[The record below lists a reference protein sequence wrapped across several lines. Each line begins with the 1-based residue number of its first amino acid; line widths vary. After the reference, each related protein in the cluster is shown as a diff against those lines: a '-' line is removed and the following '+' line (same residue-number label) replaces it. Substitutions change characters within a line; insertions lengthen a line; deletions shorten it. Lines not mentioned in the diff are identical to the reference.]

1 MVKKNKSEVKKEA
14 IQFDDTEKKE
24 EKKEKV
30 SKLNPKD
37 LIGLT
42 IKVNYF
48 RTSCYL
54 DRRNNIYIGLDGKGE
69 YKIEKELA
77 DTEIL
82 NQYLKAGNIFLFNGN
97 IDVTKNFGGTA
108 EVPKITS
115 RTPIFKIKDE
125 FKFDKKKDAPFLDI
139 LSNNK
144 TDLILSAINSFDL
157 NSTKRLLELE
167 TRGYN
172 NVRKGRAEV
181 VDALRDRIQKLSK

>member
-1 MVKKNKSEVKKEA
+1 MVKKSKNEVKKDA
-14 IQFDDTEKKE
+14 IKFDIEVEKKE
-24 EKKEKV
+24 DKKV

-69 YKIEKELA
+69 YLIDRELA
-77 DTEIL
+77 DTEVL
-82 NQYLKAGNIFLFNGN
+82 NQYLKAGNVFLFNGT

-108 EVPKITS
+108 EIPKVTS
-115 RTPIFKIKDE
+115 RTPIFKVKDE
-125 FKFDKKKDAPFLDI
+125 FKFDKVKDRPFLDI

-144 TDLILSAINSFDL
+144 TDLILSSINSFDL

-172 NVRKGRAEV
+172 NVRKGRAEI
-181 VDALRDRIQKLSK
+181 VDALKDRIKKLSK

>member
-1 MVKKNKSEVKKEA
+1 MVKKSKNEVKKDA
-14 IQFDDTEKKE
+14 IKFDIEVEKKE
-24 EKKEKV
+24 DKKV

-69 YKIEKELA
+69 YLIDRELA
-77 DTEIL
+77 DTEVL
-82 NQYLKAGNIFLFNGN
+82 NQYLKAGNVFLFNGT

-108 EVPKITS
+108 EIPKVTS
-115 RTPIFKIKDE
+115 RTPIFKVKDE
-125 FKFDKKKDAPFLDI
+125 FKFDKVKDRPFLDI

-181 VDALRDRIQKLSK
+181 VDALKDRIKKLSK

>member
-1 MVKKNKSEVKKEA
+1 MVKKSKNEVKKDA
-14 IQFDDTEKKE
+14 IKFDIEVEKKE
-24 EKKEKV
+24 DKKV

-69 YKIEKELA
+69 YLIDRELA
-77 DTEIL
+77 DTEVL
-82 NQYLKAGNIFLFNGN
+82 NQYLKAGNVFLFNGT

-108 EVPKITS
+108 EIPKVTS
-115 RTPIFKIKDE
+115 RTPIFKVKDE
-125 FKFDKKKDAPFLDI
+125 FKFDKVKDSPFLDI

-144 TDLILSAINSFDL
+144 TDLILSSINSFDL

-181 VDALRDRIQKLSK
+181 VDALKDRIKKLSK

>member
-1 MVKKNKSEVKKEA
+1 MVKKSKSEVKKDA
-14 IQFDDTEKKE
+14 IKFDTEVEKKE
-24 EKKEKV
+24 DKKV

-69 YKIEKELA
+69 YLIDRELA
-77 DTEIL
+77 DTEVL
-82 NQYLKAGNIFLFNGN
+82 NQYLKAGNVFLFNGS

-108 EVPKITS
+108 EIPKVTS
-115 RTPIFKIKDE
+115 RTPIFKVKDE
-125 FKFDKKKDAPFLDI
+125 FKFDKVKDRPFLDI

-144 TDLILSAINSFDL
+144 VDLILSAINSFDL

-181 VDALRDRIQKLSK
+181 VDALKDRIKKLSK

>member
-1 MVKKNKSEVKKEA
+1 MVKKSKSEVKKDA
-14 IQFDDTEKKE
+14 IKFYTEVEKKE
-24 EKKEKV
+24 DKKV

-69 YKIEKELA
+69 YLIDRELA
-77 DTEIL
+77 DTEVL
-82 NQYLKAGNIFLFNGN
+82 NQYLKAGNVFLFNGS

-108 EVPKITS
+108 EIPKVTS
-115 RTPIFKIKDE
+115 RTPIFKVKDE
-125 FKFDKKKDAPFLDI
+125 FKFDKVKDRPFLDI

-144 TDLILSAINSFDL
+144 TDLILSSINSFDL

-181 VDALRDRIQKLSK
+181 VDALKDRIKKLSK

>member
-1 MVKKNKSEVKKEA
+1 MVKKSKSEVKKDA
-14 IQFDDTEKKE
+14 IKFDTEVEKKE
-24 EKKEKV
+24 DKKV

-69 YKIEKELA
+69 YLIDRELA
-77 DTEIL
+77 DTEVL
-82 NQYLKAGNIFLFNGN
+82 NQYLKAGNVFLFNGS

-108 EVPKITS
+108 EIPKVTS
-115 RTPIFKIKDE
+115 RTPIFKVKDE
-125 FKFDKKKDAPFLDI
+125 FKFDKVKDRPFLDI

-144 TDLILSAINSFDL
+144 TDLILSSINSFDL

-181 VDALRDRIQKLSK
+181 VDALKDRIKKLSK

>member
-1 MVKKNKSEVKKEA
+1 MVKKSKNEVKKDA
-14 IQFDDTEKKE
+14 IKFDTEVEKKE
-24 EKKEKV
+24 NKKV

-69 YKIEKELA
+69 YLIDRELA
-77 DTEIL
+77 DTEVL
-82 NQYLKAGNIFLFNGN
+82 NQYLKAGNVFLFNGS

-108 EVPKITS
+108 EIPKVTA
-115 RTPIFKIKDE
+115 RTPIFKVKDE
-125 FKFDKKKDAPFLDI
+125 FKLDKATDKPFLDI

-181 VDALRDRIQKLSK
+181 VDALKDRIKKLSK